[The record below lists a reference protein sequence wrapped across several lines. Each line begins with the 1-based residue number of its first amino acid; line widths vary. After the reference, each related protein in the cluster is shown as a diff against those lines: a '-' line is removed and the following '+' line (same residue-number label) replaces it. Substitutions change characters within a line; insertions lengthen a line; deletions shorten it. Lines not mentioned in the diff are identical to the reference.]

1 MHTSKQHAVI
11 VRRWRDDAKVAL
23 IKFEEVRKQRTI
35 DGDTIPTYDHAMLIL
50 AAAKRLRLASGQ
62 LTAAIDDWID
72 AHEPPLRDRH
82 EIPSDAT

>member
-1 MHTSKQHAVI
+1 VNTSRQHAI
-11 VRRWRDDAKVAL
+11 RVRRWRDDVKVAL
-23 IKFEEVRKQRTI
+23 VKFEEVRKQRTI

-72 AHEPPLRDRH
+72 AHEPPLRDRN